1 MYLDVPLSGISKIM
15 WVMVSD
21 GCVMSSGI
29 GQCGSNESKVVRK
42 CSKIG
47 SLDVFQLLK
56 CFESD
61 GGIGKCDG

>member
-1 MYLDVPLSGISKIM
+1 
-15 WVMVSD
+15 MVLD

-29 GQCGSNESKVVRK
+29 GKCGSNESKVVWK

-56 CFESD
+56 CLESD
-61 GGIGKCDG
+61 RGIGKCEG

>member
-1 MYLDVPLSGISKIM
+1 
-15 WVMVSD
+15 MVSD

-29 GQCGSNESKVVRK
+29 GKCGSNESKVVRK

-61 GGIGKCDG
+61 GGMGKCAG

>member
-1 MYLDVPLSGISKIM
+1 
-15 WVMVSD
+15 MVSG
-21 GCVMSSGI
+21 GCVISSGI
-29 GQCGSNESKVVRK
+29 GKCRSNDSKVVRK

-47 SLDVFQLLK
+47 RLDVFQLLK